1 MKENKLIFKQNLDL
15 LDDYTVIIVDEQ
27 RGFYHPQGNL
37 YVKGGEDAVKNTVA
51 LIESPLNI
59 KRVIPTMDFHLY
71 EANSYK
77 ESNIEWP
84 WHCMAYSEDAGIAND
99 VVIACAKK
107 NIPMD
112 FFIKGNCTP
121 HTEYGAFEKIGTY
134 SYEDGHMDIV
144 TNNRMNNSPV
154 HITTSNV
161 IICGIAGDYCVMN
174 TIKNLMKYNGPCK
187 LNIFV
192 FTQGIASIDDGT
204 TIKNF
209 IKENNL
215 TEI

>member
-71 EANSYK
+71 ESNSYK

-161 IICGIAGDYCVMN
+161 IICGIAGDYCVKE
-174 TIKNLMKYNGPCK
+174 TIKNLLKHWRF
-187 LNIFV
+187 NISV
-192 FTQGIASIDDGT
+192 LMDGVASIDGGT
-204 TIKNF
+204 ALNELIEEKNLKK
-209 IKENNL
+209 I
-215 TEI
+215 